1 MRSSYIV
8 SGEMANKESHKAK
21 ATVETP
27 THNNKI
33 IRGEY
38 SEFIVIGFTPQLN
51 NIPST
56 TAHACC
62 SLPELVLALKT
73 LKNTIMESLGTV
85 AEEEARTDILWMT
98 ENMLSLLH
106 EEVAAA
112 RVADSEGR

>member
-8 SGEMANKESHKAK
+8 TGEMASKESHKAK

-27 THNNKI
+27 THNNKK

-38 SEFIVIGFTPQLN
+38 SEFIVIGFTPQPN

-73 LKNTIMESLGTV
+73 LKNTIMESLLTV
-85 AEEEARTDILWMT
+85 NELARTDILWMT